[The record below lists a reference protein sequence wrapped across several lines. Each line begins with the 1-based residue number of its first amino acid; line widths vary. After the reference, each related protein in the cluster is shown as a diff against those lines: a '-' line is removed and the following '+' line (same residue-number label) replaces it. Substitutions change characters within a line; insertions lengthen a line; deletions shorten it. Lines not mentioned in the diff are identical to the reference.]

1 MNTQP
6 PFTMR
11 IRTEQEQD
19 MDWMVQPR
27 EVTFHQALEV
37 ISQVLP
43 QASITAFEYEDEEG
57 DRITVRSDEEMNTM
71 FQMYFSLLSEED
83 MVRGLLPPLIIYPR
97 VGKTAKNRN
106 IHGLKIKTDKQSTSK
121 PAKLVAGVKPS
132 VGQNTN
138 QVNNQQQYQQQ
149 QQQQQQHLPLQPQA
163 QQQQQ
168 QVQPAGYQ
176 QRTNPV
182 AYQQQSGASLRQIL
196 SNMEISDSD
205 LQVLELLGK
214 GNGGLVHKAYHK
226 PTGQIMAVK
235 VMKLDVDVDVQRQ
248 IISELEILSKCN
260 SPAIIDFYKAF
271 FVENRIS
278 ICTEYMDGGS
288 LDRYGQI
295 PEPVLGRMAVY
306 IIQGLCYMWSLKIL
320 HRDIKPSNILVNTSG
335 QVKLC
340 DFGVSVQLIESITRT
355 YVGTNA
361 YMAPERIRGEEYSSS
376 AEVWSLGFMLFEL
389 ATGEIPYGNPKS
401 YATPVH
407 LLNVIVSEEPP
418 ELPTANFSPD
428 FVHFVA
434 NCMRKSPAHRLTTEL
449 LKTHPFIQRHD
460 DGNISVVA
468 AFIQR
473 KLPQIQASKVS

>member
-1 MNTQP
+1 MNSQP
-6 PFTMR
+6 PFTVR

-19 MDWMVQPR
+19 MDWMVQPG
-27 EVTFHQALEV
+27 EITFHQALEV

-57 DRITVRSDEEMNTM
+57 DRITVRSDEEMSTM

-121 PAKLVAGVKPS
+121 PAKLVTGVKPT

-138 QVNNQQQYQQQ
+138 TVSNQQQNQY
-149 QQQQQQHLPLQPQA
+149 QPQ

-168 QVQPAGYQ
+168 QVQQTGYQ
-176 QRTNPV
+176 QPPNN
-182 AYQQQSGASLRQIL
+182 YQPPGGASLRQIL
-196 SNMEISDSD
+196 SNMVIGDSD
-205 LQVLELLGK
+205 LQVLDLLGK
-214 GNGGLVHKAYHK
+214 GNGGLVHRAYHK
-226 PTGQIMAVK
+226 PTGTIMAVK

-288 LDRYGQI
+288 LDRYGQV

-361 YMAPERIRGEEYSSS
+361 YMAPERIRGEEYSSP
-376 AEVWSLGFMLFEL
+376 AEVWSLGFTLFEL

-401 YATPVH
+401 FATPVH

-418 ELPTANFSPD
+418 GLPAANFSPD
-428 FVHFVA
+428 FVHFVE
-434 NCMRKSPAHRLTTEL
+434 NCMRKSPAHRLTSEL
-449 LKTHPFIQRHD
+449 LKAHPFIQRHD
-460 DGNISVVA
+460 DGNISIIA
-468 AFIQR
+468 AFIQS
-473 KLPQIQASKVS
+473 KLLQIQQGKVS